1 MKTSHITKKH
11 IVKTVSNSQKIE
23 GYKPASKS
31 LSSKVKRIMAK
42 YNVQVSAWWQP
53 YLYKWFWYSL

>member
-1 MKTSHITKKH
+1 MKASRITKKA
-11 IVKTVSNSQKIE
+11 IVKIVSNSQKIE

-42 YNVQVSAWWQP
+42 YNVQVSA
-53 YLYKWFWYSL
+53 